1 MEKLNKHSLVFM
13 ADLLNCMIDDVN
25 VTCLIADDVELVNM
39 LDYVNNRLRLAYQ
52 RLNNF
57 NIRRKYNV

>member
-1 MEKLNKHSLVFM
+1 MEKLNKNSLVFM
-13 ADLLNCMIDDVN
+13 ADLINCMIDDVN
-25 VTCLIADDVELVNM
+25 VTVLVADDVELIDM

-57 NIRRKYNV
+57 NVRRKYYE

>member
-1 MEKLNKHSLVFM
+1 MEKLDKHSLIFM
-13 ADLLNCMIDDVN
+13 ADLINCMIDDVN
-25 VTCLIADDVELVNM
+25 VTVLVADDVELIDM

-57 NIRRKYNV
+57 NVRRKYYE

>member
-1 MEKLNKHSLVFM
+1 MEKLNRHSLVFM
-13 ADLLNCMIDDVN
+13 ADLINCMIDDVN
-25 VTCLIADDVELVNM
+25 VTVLVADDVELIDM

-57 NIRRKYNV
+57 NVRRKYYE

>member
-13 ADLLNCMIDDVN
+13 ADLINCMIDDIN
-25 VTCLIADDVELVNM
+25 VTVLVADDVELIDM

-57 NIRRKYNV
+57 NVRRKYYE